1 MLGGSTGIN
10 YMGWHRASKIEYDA
24 WKLLSDPEGAW
35 DSDEMFYFLKR
46 AEAAVP
52 ASENQDI
59 YTSFS
64 RSRDDVVDYG
74 IPRSEV
80 VGTEGPVKVR
90 VCLPVFPLS
99 DGGYYNIADMLP
111 SDLSR

>member
-35 DSDEMFYFLKR
+35 DSDAMFYFLKQ

-52 ASENQDI
+52 ASENQDM

-64 RSRDDVVDYG
+64 RSRDDVIDRG
-74 IPRSEV
+74 IPRSEA
-80 VGTEGPVKVR
+80 VGTEGPVKVC
-90 VCLPVFPLS
+90 VCL
-99 DGGYYNIADMLP
+99 
-111 SDLSR
+111 

>member
-35 DSDEMFYFLKR
+35 DSDEIVPFLKR

-52 ASENQDI
+52 ASENHDA
-59 YTSFS
+59 YLSFS
-64 RSRDDVVDYG
+64 RSHNDVVDHG

-80 VGTEGPVKVR
+80 VSADGPIKV
-90 VCLPVFPLS
+90 LS
-99 DGGYYNIADMLP
+99 NDD
-111 SDLSR
+111 

>member
-52 ASENQDI
+52 MSENT
-59 YTSFS
+59 YSLLS
-64 RSRDDVVDYG
+64 RSRDDVADHS
-74 IPRSEV
+74 IPQV
-80 VGTEGPVKVR
+80 IGTDGPVKV
-90 VCLPVFPLS
+90 VS
-99 DGGYYNIADMLP
+99 TDDSLP
-111 SDLSR
+111 SFYDC